1 MSLKYAIL
9 GLLEVNSMSGYDLK
23 KYFDSSVNSYWAAT
37 HSQIY
42 RTLDDTTKEGLT
54 KSEVIQQDK
63 NPNKKLFSITEK
75 GKEDL
80 ISWLKIKKP
89 LPVIRH
95 QILLQFS
102 LSNLLNK
109 EQILQLLEDY
119 KMQLDEKICILKS
132 PLHQTSIKYARNKKE
147 KLLWELTLENGIMYY
162 KNEIDW
168 TEKCITQINKEI

>member
-1 MSLKYAIL
+1 MSLKHAIL
-9 GLLEVNSMSGYDLK
+9 GLLEVNSFSGYDLK

-42 RTLDDTTKEGLT
+42 KTLDDTTKEGLT
-54 KSEVIQQDK
+54 KSEIIQQDK

-75 GKEDL
+75 GKEEL
-80 ISWLKIKKP
+80 ISWLKIKKQ

-102 LSNLLNK
+102 LSNLLTK

-119 KMQLDEKICILKS
+119 KSQLERKICILKS
-132 PLHQTSIKYARNKKE
+132 PVHQATLEYARDKKE

-162 KNEIDW
+162 ENEINW
-168 TEKCITQINKEI
+168 IKKCKRQISQEL